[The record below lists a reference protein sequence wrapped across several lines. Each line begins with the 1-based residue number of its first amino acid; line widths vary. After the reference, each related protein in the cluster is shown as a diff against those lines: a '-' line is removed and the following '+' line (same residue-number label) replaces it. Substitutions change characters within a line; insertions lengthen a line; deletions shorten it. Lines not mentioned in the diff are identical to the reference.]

1 MSNSSNTAFVVIGAG
16 YGDEGKGMV
25 TAALVKEHQ
34 ISKVMRFNG
43 GPQAGHTVQDG
54 DKRHVFSHYNSGLMY
69 GADTY
74 FGDHAICNPIV
85 VEREYNEL
93 VKSGIVT
100 TPPRIAYHPNS
111 KFTTIYD
118 MVINNLVEQQRGTKA
133 HGSCGLGINETIRR
147 ENAGFRVMVDYS
159 HQAII
164 EDFENIRANWV
175 ERRIEELGITNIPPE
190 MQRIL
195 STPAR
200 IHAEQFIEAFNK
212 FRFGEFYNFEFD
224 SDLVMEGAQGL
235 LLDEQFG
242 EFPHVTPSMTG
253 LPQAISNVKNL
264 FDLNGNFF
272 QVQPVYVSRTFL
284 TRHGNGPFVEDNPF
298 VEMTYVDATNVTN
311 QFQGNFKY
319 GVLDID
325 LLISTIEQDMLRG
338 TAIANLYNLK
348 ILRPKLFLT
357 HMDMKTVRVK
367 SSGEIMEIDCSDL
380 IQVIAEHIDIIG
392 YSFGPDVADVMFI

>member
-1 MSNSSNTAFVVIGAG
+1 MNNVAYVVIGAG

-43 GPQAGHTVQDG
+43 GSQAGHTVKDG
-54 DKRHVFSHYNSGLMY
+54 NKRHVFSHYNSGLMH
-69 GADTY
+69 GAETY
-74 FGDHAICNPIV
+74 FGNHTICNPIV

-93 VKSGIVT
+93 VKTGIVSE
-100 TPPRIAYHPNS
+100 PPRIYYNQNC

-118 MVINNLVEQQRGTKA
+118 MVINNLVEQQRGSKA

-147 ENAGFRVMVDYS
+147 VNAGFSVMDAADDES
-159 HQAII
+159 II
-164 EDFENIRANWV
+164 ADFERILADWV
-175 ERRIEELGITNIPPE
+175 YNRIDELGIVDIPE
-190 MQRIL
+190 AMQQIL
-195 STPAR
+195 YTPAR
-200 IHAEQFIEAFNK
+200 IHAERFIAAFNK
-212 FRFGEFYNFEFD
+212 FKFTEYFNYEFD
-224 SDLVMEGAQGL
+224 TDFVMEGAQGL

-253 LPQAISNVKNL
+253 LPQAVSNIG
-264 FDLNGNFF
+264 DLMYGGDYAI
-272 QVQPVYVSRTFL
+272 QPVYVSRTFL

-298 VEMTYVDATNVTN
+298 VEITYVDTTNVTN

-325 LLISTIEQDMLRG
+325 LLINTIEKDILRG

-357 HMDMKTVRVK
+357 HMDMKTVRVM
-367 SSGEIMEIDCSDL
+367 SSGEIMEIDCSEL
-380 IQVIAEHIDIIG
+380 IQILAERIDIIG
-392 YSFGPDVADVMFI
+392 YSFGPDIADVMFI

>member
-1 MSNSSNTAFVVIGAG
+1 MDNVAYVVIGAG

-43 GPQAGHTVQDG
+43 GPQAGHTVKDG
-54 DKRHVFSHYNSGLMY
+54 DVRHVFSHYNSGLIH

-74 FGDHAICNPIV
+74 FGDHTICNPIV

-93 VKSGIVT
+93 VKSGIVSE
-100 TPPRIAYHPNS
+100 PPQISYHQNS

-118 MVINNLVEQQRGTKA
+118 MVINNLVERQRGALA

-147 ENAGFRVMVDYS
+147 ENAGFKVMVDFS
-159 HQAII
+159 NQSVI

-175 ERRIEELGITNIPPE
+175 DKRIDELGITDIPPE

-195 STPAR
+195 SMPAK
-200 IHAEQFIEAFNK
+200 IHAQQFIEAFKK
-212 FRFGEFYNFEFD
+212 FRFHEFFNFEFD
-224 SDLVMEGAQGL
+224 SDFVMEGAQGL

-253 LPQAISNVKNL
+253 LPQAINNVKNL
-264 FDLNGNFF
+264 FDLTGNFF
-272 QVQPVYVSRTFL
+272 EVQPVYVSRTFL

-298 VEMTYVDATNVTN
+298 VEMTYVDTTNVTN

-325 LLISTIEQDMLRG
+325 LLINTIKQDMLRG

-357 HMDMKTVRVK
+357 HMDMKTVRVM
-367 SSGEIMEIDCSDL
+367 SSGEIMEIDCSEL
-380 IQVIAEHIDIIG
+380 IQILAERIDIIG
-392 YSFGPDVADVMFI
+392 YSFGPDIADVMFI